1 MTPLCFLRNAL
12 AFSCGRAF
20 VLQRGSLQGTVAD
33 CLSALVT
40 EFGKECKKCKR
51 LRKNMATKKAELS
64 GTVGS

>member
-1 MTPLCFLRNAL
+1 MLLLFLAVVRLCCSAAL
-12 AFSCGRAF
+12 YKG
-20 VLQRGSLQGTVAD
+20 LWQTVCPH